1 MLCVK
6 GLRALSQELDYTFGG
21 STGQYKVSYDIT
33 ENSFKIQ
40 YKSIFQFADNHTLK
54 LQTER
59 MSQTSEDMLKEAMK
73 RGKTAYDGAS
83 ESTLTAKLSADNDD
97 VQLVGTTIYS
107 PRRTA
112 YYTRVMTYTLS

>member
-21 STGQYKVSYDIT
+21 SSGDYKVSYDIT
-33 ENSFKIQ
+33 EGSFKLS
-40 YKSIFQFADNHTLK
+40 YKAIFQFADNQTLR
-54 LQTER
+54 LQTDR
-59 MSQTSEDMLKEAMK
+59 LSQTSEDMLKEAMR
-73 RGKTAYDGAS
+73 RGKGAYDDAS
-83 ESTLTAKLSADNDD
+83 EATLSTQLVGDNDD

-112 YYTRVMTYTLS
+112 YYTRVMTYKLD